1 MPRIQVVPLLEIVR
15 ETPTTM
21 TYRFRADLGG
31 QPGQFLMVWIPRYDE
46 LPMALSYLGAVKG
59 ITVRDYGDATHA
71 LAAFTAGDRIGIR
84 GPYGNVF
91 RLEGQSVLAVGGGSG
106 MASMIAAIE
115 AFAQQGARVVT
126 AVGAKNAEEL
136 LFVERA
142 NGAGEVHIATDD
154 GSRGFA
160 GFAPAL
166 AEKLVDREKFDQ
178 ILTCGPERMMKAVVD
193 LAKAHTIPIQ
203 ASLERYMKCGI
214 GICDACSLDDRL
226 VCMDGPIFTAEQL
239 EGFEEFGKFRWAKR
253 GPGVPAQDAA
263 GAVGPQAS
271 FGLAR
276 VG

>member
-71 LAAFTAGDRIGIR
+71 LAAFTAGDRIGVR

-115 AFAQQGARVVT
+115 AFSQQGARVVT
-126 AVGAKNAEEL
+126 AVGAKTAAEL
-136 LFVERA
+136 LFVDRA
-142 NGAGEVHIATDD
+142 NSAGEVHIATDD

-193 LAKAHTIPIQ
+193 LAKKREIPVQ
-203 ASLERYMKCGI
+203 ASVERYMKCGI
-214 GICDACSLDDRL
+214 GICDACSLDDQL
-226 VCMDGPIFTAEQL
+226 VCLDGPIFTAEQL
-239 EGFEEFGKFRWAKR
+239 ERFEEFGKFRRDKSGR
-253 GPGVPAQDAA
+253 RVPA
-263 GAVGPQAS
+263 
-271 FGLAR
+271 
-276 VG
+276 